1 MSSSA
6 LEVPQPL
13 GVCHPHISAPKMS
26 GFRNVMKDGWHPK
39 GKEGAKESWRGDF
52 KGINQVAGWMGKG
65 RDANSEEKSEHVS
78 QPISSLK
85 DPSSFGPPPK
95 HINYH
100 GAAAVPNQ
108 TTPDRRGLGAPLS
121 QDQIETQNT
130 HHQQAAAEEE
140 EYQKPAPP
148 PVPYRADT
156 TGLSTS
162 NLPPPPRRVDSAS
175 PASTNSFSKPAPP
188 KPPPRLPARNDSPG
202 SEPPPAYS
210 PAPVVSHDYINQ
222 DASSRLAK
230 AGVSVPGFGI
240 GEQGRQSPAN
250 APVNEL
256 QSRFSQMKTGSGSA
270 PPPPVR
276 TSTTDSQPGSGSSIQ
291 NFRERHGD
299 KIDAGK
305 QKYGDFRERHADTI
319 DSGKQKYGD
328 FRERHADTIDSGK
341 QKVGDFRERHADSID
356 AGKQKLGGVASRFTG
371 SSAAPPPPAAR
382 DSTGSEEPARST
394 SSVQDFRERHAGT
407 IDSGKQKYGDFR
419 ERHADTIDSGKQ
431 KYGDFRERHADSID
445 AGKNKLSGYKSRLTG
460 SAAPTPPARPES
472 STSSMNLE
480 PAEPARGSSSVQD
493 FRERHADKID
503 MGKEKWGGV
512 TSRFNTFV
520 EDRKFSN
527 DANKRVPRPPARP
540 SPGSAAPSSSTED
553 LQSQAQRKKAPPPPP
568 KRAEIRAPAVEA
580 SSPAPPPI
588 PLGTKPR

>member
-1 MSSSA
+1 MTLTCA
-6 LEVPQPL
+6 GQ
-13 GVCHPHISAPKMS
+13 
-26 GFRNVMKDGWHPK
+26 
-39 GKEGAKESWRGDF
+39 
-52 KGINQVAGWMGKG
+52 AGWMGKG
-65 RDANSEEKSEHVS
+65 SNGESADKDKSEHVS

-85 DPSSFGPPPK
+85 DPSSFGPPPR
-95 HINYH
+95 HVNYH

-121 QDQIETQNT
+121 QDQTANQST
-130 HHQQAAAEEE
+130 HYQQEEAEEE
-140 EYQKPAPP
+140 EPQRPAPP
-148 PVPYRADT
+148 PVPYRANT
-156 TGLSTS
+156 TGLSTDH
-162 NLPPPPRRVDSAS
+162 LPPPPRRTDSAS
-175 PASTNSFSKPAPP
+175 PASTNSFNKPKPP
-188 KPPPRLPARNDSPG
+188 KPPPRLPARNGSP
-202 SEPPPAYS
+202 SNDPPPAYS
-210 PAPVVSHDYINQ
+210 SGPVVSHDYINQ
-222 DASSRLAK
+222 DASSRLAS

-240 GEQGRQSPAN
+240 GEQDRKSPAN

-256 QSRFSQMKTGSGSA
+256 QSRFSQMNTGSGSPA
-270 PPPPVR
+270 PPPPAR
-276 TSTTDSQPGSGSSIQ
+276 TPTSESQPGSSGSSIQ

-305 QKYGDFRERHADTI
+305 QKYGDFRERHADSI

-356 AGKQKLGGVASRFTG
+356 AGKQKLSGVTSRFTG
-371 SSAAPPPPAAR
+371 SSAAPPPPPGR
-382 DSTGSEEPARST
+382 PSTTSDEATRST
-394 SSVQDFRERHAGT
+394 SSVQDFRERHADK

-445 AGKNKLSGYKSRLTG
+445 AGKHKLSGYKSRLTG
-460 SAAPTPPARPES
+460 SPAPTPPARPES
-472 STSSMNLE
+472 SSPSMNLE

-527 DANKRVPRPPARP
+527 EANKRIPRPPARP
-540 SPGSAAPSSSTED
+540 SSGAAAQSPTED
-553 LQSQAQRKKAPPPPP
+553 LQGQAQRKKPPPPPP
-568 KRAEIRAPAVEA
+568 KRAEIRAPATEA
-580 SSPAPPPI
+580 PSPGPPPI
-588 PLGTKPR
+588 PHGTKPR